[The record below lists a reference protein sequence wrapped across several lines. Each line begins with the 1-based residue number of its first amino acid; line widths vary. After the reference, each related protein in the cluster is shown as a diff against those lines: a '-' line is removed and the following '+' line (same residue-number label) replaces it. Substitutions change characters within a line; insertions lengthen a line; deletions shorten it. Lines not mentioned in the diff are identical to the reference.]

1 MHVMKQLHYYPF
13 LVKLDRYFESCN
25 TLNNLSTKICV
36 PNKTEDLNLSSM
48 FNMITE
54 INESKILTKHMSYEC
69 KCEFDGRKCI

>member
-13 LVKLDRYFESCN
+13 LVKFDRYFESCN